1 MRKIIL
7 YIAMSLDGYIA
18 NKDGKVDWLEG
29 DGSDK
34 NNVGTYFSFIENID
48 TVILGYK
55 TYHQIITELSPQEWP
70 YKGMK
75 SYVFKNKI
83 EPSNNEDIEFIN
95 EDIISFVQNL
105 KNKNGKDIWICGG
118 ANLLNQFIDSNLI
131 DFYQIAI
138 IPTILG
144 DGIPLFQ
151 KLGEEKKLTL
161 ISSISYNGT
170 VEVLYKNRIKATQ

>member
-1 MRKIIL
+1 MRKVVL

-18 NKDGKVDWLEG
+18 NKNGGVNWLEG

-34 NNVGTYFSFIENID
+34 NNAGTYSSFIKNVD
-48 TVILGYK
+48 TVIIGYK
-55 TYHQIITELSPQEWP
+55 TYNQIVTELSPEEWP

-83 EPSNNEDIEFIN
+83 ELSNNEEIEFVN
-95 EDIISFVQNL
+95 EDIISFLQRL
-105 KNKNGKDIWICGG
+105 KKENGKDIWICGG
-118 ANLLNQFIDSNLI
+118 ANLLNQFINSNLI
-131 DFYQIAI
+131 DFYQISI

-151 KLGEEKKLTL
+151 KFDEEKKLTL
-161 ISSISYNGT
+161 ISSTSYNGI
-170 VEVLYKNRIKATQ
+170 VEVLYKKRNN